1 MSIGKRKSGGN
12 FLPALKYDARV
23 GMLYLQDRVFENGH
37 WESEQR
43 NVTKEFRA
51 AFDMQN
57 LQRGWIKF
65 PKGAAPLMHLV
76 PIGQEPGDAPD
87 DDYKEG
93 LRVLVKM
100 DASLSGDV
108 RELMSTAVALWNAL
122 DALHDGYLADAD
134 KHPGALPVVDLDHTV
149 ETKTANGTSFTPV
162 FKIVG
167 WIPRPLDLPIET
179 AKAARPKQ
187 KAAARDFDDPIPF
200 EPVPFDR

>member
-1 MSIGKRKSGGN
+1 MAIGKRKSGGN

-23 GMLYLQDRVFENGH
+23 GTVYLQDRVYENGR
-37 WESEQR
+37 WENEQR
-43 NVTKEFRA
+43 DVTKEFRA

-57 LQRGWIKF
+57 LQRGRINF
-65 PKGAAPLMHLV
+65 PKGAPPQMHLV
-76 PIGQEPGDAPD
+76 PIGQDPGDAPD

-100 DASLSGDV
+100 DASLGGDV

-134 KHPGALPVVDLDHTV
+134 KHPGALPVVDLDRVV
-149 ETKTANGTSFTPV
+149 ETKTVNGTSFAPI

-167 WIPRPLDLPIET
+167 WIPRPPELPIALAGST
-179 AKAARPKQ
+179 TKQ
-187 KAAARDFDDPIPF
+187 KQKVMVSRNDDFDDPL
-200 EPVPFDR
+200 PFDR

>member
-1 MSIGKRKSGGN
+1 MAIGKRKSGGN

-23 GMLYLQDRVFENGH
+23 GTVYLQDRVYADGR

-43 NVTKEFRA
+43 DVTKEFRA

-57 LQRGWIKF
+57 LQRGWINF
-65 PKGAAPLMHLV
+65 PKGAPPQMHLV
-76 PIGQEPGDAPD
+76 PIGQDPGDAPD

-100 DASLSGDV
+100 DASLGGDV

-134 KHPGALPVVDLDHTV
+134 KHPGALPVVDLDRVV
-149 ETKTANGTSFTPV
+149 ETKTANGTSFAPI

-167 WIPRPLDLPIET
+167 WIPRPPDLPIALAGST
-179 AKAARPKQ
+179 TKQ
-187 KAAARDFDDPIPF
+187 KQKVTASRNDDFDDPL
-200 EPVPFDR
+200 PFDR